1 MPIISKLLMN
11 DAMSSNSKVLFLN
24 GKIFTGQRWWREASV
39 LIDQSVIK
47 KVSTNISEKDAEQID
62 LDGGLLVPGFIDLQ
76 LYGGLG
82 KLFGEHPSVDSLK
95 ATYEYCLR
103 GGTLHFMPTV
113 ATNSMDVMMG
123 AIEAVRCYKEQQLP
137 GVLGLHLEGPYINS
151 SKRGAHIEQF
161 IKKPTLEEVEELI
174 EKGKGVIR
182 MITLAPEVCDKEIVD
197 YLMAK
202 GVLVSTGHSNA
213 TYQQAWNAFEQGVP
227 LATHLYNAM
236 SPLQHRA
243 PGLVGAILNHPKV
256 MSSLVAD
263 GHHVDF
269 AAISIAKKIMGE
281 RLFLITDAV
290 TENKEGYYQHRLD
303 GDKYIVADGTLS
315 GSALSMLQ
323 AVKNCVNEVGI
334 SLEEA
339 LRMASLYPARA
350 VQLDKKFGKIEAR
363 SAAELVWLNEDLE
376 IKAVFTNGSL
386 IRF

>member
-1 MPIISKLLMN
+1 MKAVTENNM
-11 DAMSSNSKVLFLN
+11 KVLFLN

-39 LIDQSVIK
+39 LVDDKVIK

-62 LDGGLLVPGFIDLQ
+62 LEGDLLVPGFIDLQ

-82 KLFGEHPSVDSLK
+82 KLFGEHPSIETLK

-103 GGTLHFMPTV
+103 GGALHFMPTA
-113 ATNSMDVMMG
+113 ATNSMEVMLR
-123 AIEAVRCYKEQQLP
+123 AIEAVRCYQDQQLP
-137 GVLGLHLEGPYINS
+137 GVLGLHLEGPYINA
-151 SKRGAHIEQF
+151 SKKGAHIEQF
-161 IKKPTLEEVEELI
+161 IKKPTLDEVKELV
-174 EKGKGVIR
+174 EKGKGVIK
-182 MITLAPEVCDKEIVD
+182 MITLAPEVCDKEIIQ
-197 YLMAK
+197 YLLSE
-202 GVLVSTGHSNA
+202 GIFVSAGHSNA
-213 TYQQAWNAFEQGVP
+213 SYQQAWSAFEEGVS

-243 PGLVGAILNHPKV
+243 PGMVGAVLNHSKV

-269 AAISIAKKIMGE
+269 PAISVAKKIMGE

-290 TENKEGYYQHRLD
+290 TENKEGYYQHRLE
-303 GDKYIVADGTLS
+303 GDKYVVADGTLS
-315 GSALSMLQ
+315 GSALTMLK
-323 AVKNCVNEVGI
+323 AVRNCVEYVGI

-350 VQLDKKFGKIEAR
+350 IHQDKKLGKIEAR
-363 SAAELVWLNEDLE
+363 SAAELLWLNEELD